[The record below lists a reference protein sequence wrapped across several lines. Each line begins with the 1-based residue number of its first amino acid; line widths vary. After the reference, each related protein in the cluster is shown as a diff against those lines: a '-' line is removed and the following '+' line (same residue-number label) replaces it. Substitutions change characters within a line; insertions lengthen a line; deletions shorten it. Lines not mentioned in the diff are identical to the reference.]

1 MFRTARMLIGSK
13 HFYIVACMLLIVTIL
28 QYPQQLLFIGDR
40 APESLL
46 GTERHALERVLFL
59 LPIMYAG
66 VVFGMRAGMFVTFV
80 SVAIMLPRDIW
91 ISEYRVDASLETAGI
106 AVFGVL
112 VNIWFE
118 SYQQEHRR
126 RERALSHLMAAQEQ
140 LESQLET
147 IRKREA
153 ELAAINSVSVIVS
166 ESLEIGEILA
176 RAASKIREVMDVDI
190 FLAFLRHEETGDLV
204 LERQEGLSPKVTAE
218 FHGLA
223 LGEGLNGQVALTGEP
238 LLIGGPGAS
247 RVLRER
253 SAAEESI
260 AVGIIVPIKS
270 KGKVLGTFAVGSNRF
285 RRFPKREVDL
295 LLALGNVIGVALEN
309 ARLYQKQRETADALR
324 SSEKA
329 YRELFENAHDA
340 IIIQDLE
347 GNIVMTNAAG
357 IRLGAY
363 TEDEL
368 TAKNVR
374 EFLTPEG
381 MKVAREV
388 KRRLLRGEV
397 IDKAYD
403 QQFIRKDGSL
413 AYVKLTT
420 SLITDGERPRG
431 FQHIARDVTEEK
443 RLEENLRFYLQE
455 ATRAQEEERKR
466 IARELHDD
474 TAQELVALS
483 RELDRLASIEKSP
496 RALRKVEEIQDRIDE
511 ILDGV
516 RRFSQ
521 DLRPSVLD
529 DLGLLPAL
537 QWLTADMQK
546 RSGISVDMKVTGKER
561 RLLPEVELLAFR
573 IAQEALRNVWKHSEA
588 THAHLLVEFRRSS
601 VRISVS
607 DDGKGFSIPER
618 TGDLAK
624 QGKLGLA
631 GMEERARLL
640 GGRLELKSRPGEGA
654 VVTVEMP
661 VEAHERERRVES
673 GVEKGARSA
682 S

>member
-1 MFRTARMLIGSK
+1 MLLGNK
-13 HFYIVACMLLIVTIL
+13 HFYVVACMLLLVAIL

-59 LPIMYAG
+59 LPITYAG
-66 VVFGMRAGMFVTFV
+66 VVFGMRAGVFVTFV
-80 SVAIMLPRDIW
+80 ALGIMLPRDIW
-91 ISEYRVDASLETAGI
+91 ISNYRTDATLETAGI
-106 AVFGVL
+106 VVFGVL

-147 IRKREA
+147 IKKREA
-153 ELAAINSVSVIVS
+153 ELAAINSVSVIVA
-166 ESLEIGEILA
+166 ESLEISEILA
-176 RAASKIREVMDVDI
+176 RASSKIREVMDVDI
-190 FLAFLRHEETGDLV
+190 FLAFLRNEETGDLV
-204 LERQEGLSPKVTAE
+204 LERQEGLSPKVIAD

-223 LGEGLNGQVALTGEP
+223 VGEGLNGQVALTGEP
-238 LLIGGPGAS
+238 LLIGGSGYR
-247 RVLRER
+247 RVPRER
-253 SAAEESI
+253 SAAEESM
-260 AVGIIVPIKS
+260 AAGIIVPIKS

-285 RRFPKREVDL
+285 RRFPQREVDL
-295 LLALGNVIGVALEN
+295 LVALGNVIGVELEN
-309 ARLYQKQRETADALR
+309 ARLFQNQWVSADALR

-340 IIIQDLE
+340 IIIQDLD
-347 GNIVMTNAAG
+347 GNIVMSNAAAIG
-357 IRLGAY
+357 LGAY

-368 TAKNVR
+368 TSKNVR

-483 RELDRLASIEKSP
+483 RELDRLAAIEKSP

-546 RSGISVDMKVTGKER
+546 RSGIRVDMRVKGEER
-561 RLLPEVELLAFR
+561 RLAPEVELLAFR

-588 THAHLLVEFRRSS
+588 AQADLLVEFRRNS
-601 VRISVS
+601 VRLSVS
-607 DDGKGFSIPER
+607 DDGKGFSVPER
-618 TGDLAK
+618 AGDLAK

-640 GGRLELKSRPGEGA
+640 GGRLELKSRPGEGT
-654 VVTVEMP
+654 VVRLEVP
-661 VEAHERERRVES
+661 VEIDEVDRRIEPSVE
-673 GVEKGARSA
+673 RSA
-682 S
+682 FPAS